1 VSLNTTA
8 SSYYYKIDQQFPVAG
23 QDNDTQGFRSNFQ
36 NIYQAIYN
44 TDLDL
49 QTQKINT
56 ARLNATSDFAF
67 TGTIKRAV
75 ILNSGFTAENIAP
88 VNGTIDY
95 SLGSYHKSAVTG
107 DTTFEV
113 TNWPPAGIYG
123 SLRLEVAPVTSS
135 TMIINFSAGSGTLI
149 KDGNDIIPYT
159 SINNTPIFYDL
170 WSSDNGVTV
179 KVKQIANATTSSG
192 DVVAGVAKVTQAVTN
207 NTNTNYATTEFVHNI
222 LPKGVILMW
231 SGSIATVPT
240 GWALCNGSTVSG
252 VVTPDL
258 TNKFIVG
265 ANADVSAVAKTTV
278 SGTAL
283 QTGGSADSVVVSHSH
298 GVTDNGHSHFIANT
312 TDAGGTTTTSI
323 SSSLTANKSN
333 GAEYHLQ
340 GSSTAATVGPTSSS
354 TTGITINSQGE
365 TGTGKNLPPF
375 YALAY
380 IIKVTGD

>member
-135 TMIINFSAGSGTLI
+135 TMVINFSAGSGTLI
-149 KDGNDIIPYT
+149 KDGNDVIPYT

-170 WSSDNGVTV
+170 WSSDNGATV
-179 KVKQIANATTSSG
+179 KVKQIANATTSTG
-192 DVVAGVAKVTQAVTN
+192 DVTAGVAKVTQAVTN

-240 GWALCNGSTVSG
+240 GWALCDGAVHSG
-252 VVTPDL
+252 VTTPNL

-265 ANADVSAVAKTTV
+265 ADADVSAVAKTTV

-283 QTGGSADSVVVSHSH
+283 QTGGSADAVVVSHTH
-298 GVTDNGHSHFIANT
+298 GVTDNGHAHFIANT

-323 SSSLTANKSN
+323 TSSLTANKSN

>member
-1 VSLNTTA
+1 MSLNTTA

-107 DTTFEV
+107 DTIFEV

-159 SINNTPIFYDL
+159 SVNNTPIFYDL

-240 GWALCNGSTVSG
+240 GWALCDGSTVSG

-323 SSSLTANKSN
+323 TSSLTANKSN

-365 TGTGKNLPPF
+365 TGSGKNLPPF

>member
-1 VSLNTTA
+1 MSLNTTA

>member
-1 VSLNTTA
+1 MSLNTTA
-8 SSYYYKIDQQFPVAG
+8 SNYYYKIDQQFPVAG

-75 ILNSGFTAENIAP
+75 ILNSGFSAENIAP

-95 SLGSYHKSAVTG
+95 SLGSYHKSSITG
-107 DTTFEV
+107 NTTFEV
-113 TNWPPAGIYG
+113 TNWPPDGIYG
-123 SLRLEVAPVTSS
+123 SLRLEVAPATSS

-149 KDGNDIIPYT
+149 KDGNDVIPYT
-159 SINNTPIFYDL
+159 SVNNTPIFYDL
-170 WSSDNGVTV
+170 WSSDNGETV

-192 DVVAGVAKVTQAVTN
+192 DVIAGVAKVTQAVTD

-240 GWALCNGSTVSG
+240 GWALCNGDTISG

-258 TNKFIVG
+258 RNKFIVG
-265 ANADVSAVAKTTV
+265 ANADGSGVAKSNV
-278 SGTAL
+278 SGSAL
-283 QTGGSADSVVVSHSH
+283 QTGGSADSVVVSHNH
-298 GVTDNGHSHFIANT
+298 GVTDNGHTHFIANT
-312 TDAGGTTTTSI
+312 ENAGGTTTTNI
-323 SSSLTANKSN
+323 SSSLILNRAN
-333 GAEYHLQ
+333 GAEYNLQ
-340 GSSTAATVGPTSSS
+340 GSSTAATVGPTSTS
-354 TTGITINSQGE
+354 TTGISINSQGE

>member
-75 ILNSGFTAENIAP
+75 ILNSGFSAENIAP

-113 TNWPPAGIYG
+113 TNWPPDGIYG

-135 TMIINFSAGSGTLI
+135 TMVINFSAGSGTLI
-149 KDGNDIIPYT
+149 KDGNDVIPYT
-159 SINNTPIFYDL
+159 SVNNTPIFYDL
-170 WSSDNGVTV
+170 WSSDNGATV
-179 KVKQIANATTSSG
+179 KVKQIANVTTSTG
-192 DVVAGVAKVTQAVTN
+192 DVTAGVAKVTQAVTN

-231 SGSIATVPT
+231 SGTIATVPT
-240 GWALCNGSTVSG
+240 GWALCNGNTVSG

-258 TNKFIVG
+258 RNKFIVG
-265 ANADVSAVAKTTV
+265 ADADVSSVAKSTV

-283 QTGGSADSVVVSHSH
+283 QTGGTADAVVVSHSH
-298 GVTDNGHSHFIANT
+298 SVIDTGHSHFIANT
-312 TDAGGTTTTSI
+312 TDAGGTTTTNI
-323 SSSLTANKSN
+323 SSSLTLNRAN

-340 GSSTAATVGPTSSS
+340 GSSTAATVGPTSTS
-354 TTGITINSQGE
+354 TTGISISTQGE

>member
-159 SINNTPIFYDL
+159 SVNNTPIFYDL

-240 GWALCNGSTVSG
+240 GWALCNGDIVSG
-252 VVTPDL
+252 LTTPDL
-258 TNKFIVG
+258 RNKFIVG
-265 ANADVSAVAKTTV
+265 ADADVSSVAKSTV

-298 GVTDNGHSHFIANT
+298 GVTDNGHTHFIANT
-312 TDAGGTTTTSI
+312 TDAGGTTTTNI
-323 SSSLTANKSN
+323 SSSLTLNRAN

-340 GSSTAATVGPTSSS
+340 GTSTAATVGPTSSS

>member
-1 VSLNTTA
+1 MSLNTTA
-8 SSYYYKIDQQFPVAG
+8 SNYYYKIDQQFPVAG

-75 ILNSGFTAENIAP
+75 ILNSGFSAENIAP

-95 SLGSYHKSAVTG
+95 SLGSYHKSSITG
-107 DTTFEV
+107 NTTFEV
-113 TNWPPAGIYG
+113 TNWPPNGIYG

-149 KDGNDIIPYT
+149 KDGNDVIPYT
-159 SINNTPIFYDL
+159 SVNNTPIFYDL
-170 WSSDNGVTV
+170 WSSDNGETV

-192 DVVAGVAKVTQAVTN
+192 DVIAGVAKVTQAVTN

-231 SGSIATVPT
+231 SGTIASVPT
-240 GWALCNGSTVSG
+240 GWALCNGDTVSS

-258 TNKFIVG
+258 RNKFIVG
-265 ANADVSAVAKTTV
+265 ADADVSAVAKTTV
-278 SGTAL
+278 SGSAV
-283 QTGGSADSVVVSHSH
+283 QEGGSADSVVVSHNHSII
-298 GVTDNGHSHFIANT
+298 DNGHSHFIANT
-312 TDAGGTTTTSI
+312 TDAGGTTTTNI
-323 SSSLTANKSN
+323 SASLTLNRSN

-340 GSSTAATVGPTSSS
+340 GSATAATVGPTSTS
-354 TTGITINSQGE
+354 TTGISISSQGE

>member
-1 VSLNTTA
+1 MSLNTTA

-159 SINNTPIFYDL
+159 SVNNTPIFYDL

-240 GWALCNGSTVSG
+240 GWALCNGDIVSG
-252 VVTPDL
+252 LTTPDL
-258 TNKFIVG
+258 RNKFIVG
-265 ANADVSAVAKTTV
+265 ADADVSSVAKSTV

-298 GVTDNGHSHFIANT
+298 GVTDNGHTHFIANT
-312 TDAGGTTTTSI
+312 TDAGGTTTTNI
-323 SSSLTANKSN
+323 SSSLTLNRAN

-340 GSSTAATVGPTSSS
+340 GTSTAATVGPTSSS